1 MNLSPE
7 IIKLVF
13 GLKVNQLRREKD
25 LSFAALAQLS
35 GLSVSYLNEIEKGKK
50 YPKTD
55 KIMQL
60 ADALGSSYDELVSLR
75 LGSQLSSVSDLITSN
90 FLSEVPFDFF
100 GIDPKSL
107 LEMLIN
113 APAKVSA
120 FIRTVVGIGRNYNL
134 SVEQFYFAVLRSYQE
149 LHQNAFPE
157 LEIAAEAFAAKYH
170 LADPAKIDEFRLTNL
185 LADEFGITLDF
196 YSEADYPDLAQ
207 IRSVFQRNKHT
218 LMLNRRTSTQQR
230 TFTILREIGF
240 LYLNLKE
247 RPLTSSWVEV
257 KSFEEVLNNF
267 KASYFAGSV
276 LIPRT
281 TLKLAMQQFFGQ
293 PTWQPD
299 LIYQMLETY
308 GVTPETLLHR
318 MSNIL
323 KEQFGISDFYFFRFE
338 SSTGE
343 KDFRLTKEMHMS
355 ARKEIYANQKEH
367 YCRRWLAFKMI
378 DEVNFQLEKETYKQP
393 LIGVQRST
401 YDHSNREYLLITL
414 ARTLNI
420 QQNKIESVSVG
431 FEINEQLRSK
441 VAFLSDVAIPV
452 EVVNHTCERCGIFDC
467 KERVAAPVILQ
478 KERHLQQMKDAIQK
492 LNQT

>member
-13 GLKVNQLRREKD
+13 GLKVNQYRREKE
-25 LSFAALAQLS
+25 LSFAELSKLS

-60 ADALGSSYDELVSLR
+60 ANALGTTYDELVSLR
-75 LGSQLSSVSDLITSN
+75 LGNQLSSVSDLITSN

-134 SVEQFYFAVLRSYQE
+134 SVEQFYFAVLRSFQE

-157 LEIAAEAFAAKYH
+157 LETAAEEFMIKYNIN
-170 LADPAKIDEFRLTNL
+170 DSTKIDEFYLTNL
-185 LADEFGITLDF
+185 LTDEFGISLDF
-196 YSEADYPDLAQ
+196 YSETDHPELAR
-207 IRSVFQRNKHT
+207 IRSVFLRNKQT

-247 RPLTSSWVEV
+247 RPLTSSWVQV
-257 KSFEEVLNNF
+257 NSFEEVLNNF

-276 LIPRT
+276 LIPQNI
-281 TLKLAMQQFFGQ
+281 LKIEMQHFFGQ
-293 PTWQPD
+293 KTWQPD
-299 LIYQMLETY
+299 LVYQMLTKFT
-308 GVTPETLLHR
+308 VTPETLLHR

-323 KEQFGISDFYFFRFE
+323 NEHFGISDFYFFRFE
-338 SSTGE
+338 ASTGE
-343 KDFRLTKEMHMS
+343 KDYQLTKEMHMS
-355 ARKEIYANQKEH
+355 DRKEIYANQNEH

-378 DEVNFQLEKETYKQP
+378 DEVNFQLEKKIYSKP
-393 LIGVQRST
+393 LIGVQRSS
-401 YDHSNREYLLITL
+401 YFNSEREYLLITL
-414 ARTLNI
+414 SRTLNI

-431 FEINEQLRSK
+431 FEINDKLASK
-441 VAFLSDVAIPV
+441 IVFLNDQNIPV

-478 KERHLQQMKDAIQK
+478 KERHLEQMKAAISN
-492 LNQT
+492 LE